1 MRQLTPRQTQILELI
16 QDFIAET
23 GMPPTRAEIASELG
37 FRSANAAEEHLR
49 ALQKKGVLEL
59 VPGAS
64 RGIQLKDSLREQI
77 GLPLVGRVAA
87 GSPILAEEHI
97 EAHYRLD
104 PALFR
109 PKPHYLLRV
118 NGMSMKDAGILD
130 GDLVAV
136 HRTPEV
142 RSRQIVVARLDD
154 EVTVKRYRQDG
165 SVVWLLPEN
174 EDFEP
179 IQVDLSEQAMVIEG
193 VVVGV
198 IRDGMPLH

>member
-1 MRQLTPRQTQILELI
+1 MRQLTPRQTQILEMI
-16 QDFIAET
+16 QEFIAET

-37 FRSANAAEEHLR
+37 FKSANAAEEHLR

-59 VPGAS
+59 LPGAS
-64 RGIQLKDSLREQI
+64 RGIQLKDSLREQM

-87 GSPILAEEHI
+87 GSPILAQEHI
-97 EAHYRLD
+97 EAHYKLD
-104 PALFR
+104 PALFD

-118 NGMSMKDAGILD
+118 HGMSMKDAGILD

-142 RSRQIVVARLDD
+142 RSRQIIVARLED
-154 EVTVKRYRQDG
+154 EVTVKRYRQEG
-165 SVVWLLPEN
+165 ALVWLLPEN
-174 EDFEP
+174 EEFEP
-179 IQVDLSEQAMVIEG
+179 IQVDLSEQALVIEG

-198 IRDGMPLH
+198 IRDGIPLH

>member
-1 MRQLTPRQTQILELI
+1 M
-16 QDFIAET
+16 
-23 GMPPTRAEIASELG
+23 
-37 FRSANAAEEHLR
+37 
-49 ALQKKGVLEL
+49 
-59 VPGAS
+59 
-64 RGIQLKDSLREQI
+64 
-77 GLPLVGRVAA
+77 PLVGRVAA

-104 PALFR
+104 PALFN

-118 NGMSMKDAGILD
+118 HGMSMRDAGILD

-142 RSRQIVVARLDD
+142 RSRQIVVARLED
-154 EVTVKRYRQDG
+154 EVTVKRYRQNG
-165 SVVWLLPEN
+165 SLVELLPEN
-174 EDFEP
+174 DEFEP
-179 IQVDLSEQAMVIEG
+179 IRVDLSEQSMVIEG